1 MEVCV
6 DGTNGWISCTAMLR
20 LSQLVLTG
28 QLGLAFTTNMT
39 AATVSFPSDPNIEL
53 DVDCKV

>member
-1 MEVCV
+1 
-6 DGTNGWISCTAMLR
+6 MLR

-53 DVDCKV
+53 DVDF